1 MEQIIRNS
9 SSLDWITLVAI
20 LCLILLTAAKLINS
34 NRFNELLL
42 LPITNKYFL
51 VHGKNKTIFG
61 AFNILLLI
69 VQILSVSLF
78 LYFLILSFHNEFKTE
93 EKLLYLQIVTSYTL
107 FIGIKFYVEKIIAN
121 LFSFDTYLETYLY
134 HKLSYRNLLGIFLL
148 GINIL
153 FLYTLPQSLLVLQIL
168 VILILF
174 ANLLSLFYTYRTHEK
189 FIIDRFFYF
198 ILYLCALE
206 ISPYLILYKA
216 IV

>member
-1 MEQIIRNS
+1 M
-9 SSLDWITLVAI
+9 DWITIVVI

-34 NRFNELLL
+34 NRFNEFLL
-42 LPITNKYFL
+42 LPFSNKYFL
-51 VHGKNKTIFG
+51 VHGKSKSIFST
-61 AFNILLLI
+61 FNILLLL

-78 LYFLILSFHNEFKTE
+78 LYFLIAAFFNEFKTQGV
-93 EKLLYLQIVTSYTL
+93 LLYIQIITSYTL
-107 FIGIKFYVEKIIAN
+107 FIGMKFYVEKIIAN
-121 LFSFDTYLETYLY
+121 LLSFEEHLEIYLY
-134 HKLSYRNLLGIFLL
+134 HKLSYRNLMGIFLL

-153 FLYTLPQSLLVLQIL
+153 FLYTLPQSPLLLL
-168 VILILF
+168 ILILILLL
-174 ANLLSLFYTYRTHEK
+174 ANLLSLFYTYRTNEN

>member
-1 MEQIIRNS
+1 M
-9 SSLDWITLVAI
+9 DWITLVVI

-42 LPITNKYFL
+42 LPISNKYFL
-51 VHGKNKTIFG
+51 VHGKNRTIFST
-61 AFNILLLI
+61 FNVLLLL
-69 VQILSVSLF
+69 VQILSVSIF
-78 LYFLILSFHNEFKTE
+78 LYFLITVFFNEFKTQGV
-93 EKLLYLQIVTSYTL
+93 LLYLQIVSYYTL
-107 FIGIKFYVEKIIAN
+107 FLGVKFYIEKIIAN
-121 LFSFDTYLETYLY
+121 LFSFDEYLEIYLY
-134 HKLSYRNLLGIFLL
+134 HKLSYRNLMGIFLL

-153 FLYTLPQSLLVLQIL
+153 FLYTLPQSPLLLL
-168 VILILF
+168 ILILILLLV
-174 ANLLSLFYTYRTHEK
+174 NLLSLFYTYRTNEK

>member
-1 MEQIIRNS
+1 M
-9 SSLDWITLVAI
+9 DWITLVVI

-42 LPITNKYFL
+42 LPISNKYFL
-51 VHGKNKTIFG
+51 VHGKNRTIFST
-61 AFNILLLI
+61 FNVLLLL
-69 VQILSVSLF
+69 VQILSVSIF
-78 LYFLILSFHNEFKTE
+78 LYFLITVFFNEFKTQGV
-93 EKLLYLQIVTSYTL
+93 LLYLQIVLYYTL
-107 FIGIKFYVEKIIAN
+107 FLGVKFYIEKIIAN
-121 LFSFDTYLETYLY
+121 LFSFDEYLEIYLY
-134 HKLSYRNLLGIFLL
+134 HKLSYRNLMGIFLL

-153 FLYTLPQSLLVLQIL
+153 FLYTLPQSPLLLL
-168 VILILF
+168 ILILILLLV
-174 ANLLSLFYTYRTHEK
+174 NLLSLFYTYRTNEK